1 MMRSEIR
8 VYIEDTDMMGVVY
21 HSNYLN
27 FFERCRTEW
36 LRQNGLTLTA
46 MAKDGTYFAVR
57 HLSIDYR
64 AAARLDDVLMIDTSV
79 EQKGFTQLIFSQ
91 KMYNQLQV
99 LCAEAQVIV
108 VCLNEQ
114 WVAKRLPHRLCK
126 ECLA

>member
-1 MMRSEIR
+1 MQLDIR

-27 FFERCRTEW
+27 FFERARTEW
-36 LRQNGLTLTA
+36 LRQNELTLTA

-57 HLSIDYR
+57 HLTIDYKVS
-64 AAARLDDVLMIDTSV
+64 ARLDDVLSIHTTV
-79 EQKGFTQLIFSQ
+79 ERKGFTQLIFSQ

-99 LCAEAQVIV
+99 LCAEASVIV

-114 WVAKRLPHRLCK
+114 WVATKLPYQICK
-126 ECLA
+126 ECLK